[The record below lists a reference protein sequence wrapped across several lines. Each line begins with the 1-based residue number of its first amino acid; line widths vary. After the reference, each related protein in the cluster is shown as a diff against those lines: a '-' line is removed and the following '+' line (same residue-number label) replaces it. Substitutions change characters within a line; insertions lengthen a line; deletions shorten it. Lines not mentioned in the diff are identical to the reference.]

1 MGYEYTIM
9 KKQKVRFHRGDK
21 RPGHLG
27 EQLSYEKKMIKNKG
41 NIHWQAIEQ
50 PTGTIIRQSFFE
62 EDIEQLVNFQNKNRQ
77 WQSNGGI
84 PKFLCDNIK

>member
-1 MGYEYTIM
+1 M
-9 KKQKVRFHRGDK
+9 KKQKVTFHRNDK

-27 EQLSYEKKMIKNKG
+27 SQLSYEKKMVKSNNK
-41 NIHWQAIEQ
+41 IQWQAIER

-62 EDIEQLVNFQNKNRQ
+62 EDIENIVNFQNTHRQ

>member
-1 MGYEYTIM
+1 M
-9 KKQKVRFHRGDK
+9 KRQKVRFHKNDK
-21 RPGHLG
+21 RPGYLG
-27 EQLSYEKKMIKNKG
+27 KQLSYKKKMVKSNNK
-41 NIHWQAIEQ
+41 ILWQAIER

-62 EDIEQLVNFQNKNRQ
+62 EDIENIVKFHNTHRQ

>member
-1 MGYEYTIM
+1 M
-9 KKQKVRFHRGDK
+9 KKQKVRFHRNDK

-27 EQLSYEKKMIKNKG
+27 SQLSYEKKMVKSNNK
-41 NIHWQAIEQ
+41 IQWQAVER

-62 EDIEQLVNFQNKNRQ
+62 EDIENIVNFQNKHRQ

>member
-1 MGYEYTIM
+1 M
-9 KKQKVRFHRGDK
+9 KKQKVRFHKSDR

-27 EQLSYEKKMIKNKG
+27 EQLSYEKKIVKSKG
-41 NIHWQAIEQ
+41 RIYWQAVEQ

-77 WQSNGGI
+77 WQLNGGI
-84 PKFLCDNIK
+84 PLFLCDNIK